1 MEEQEKFECFAI
13 PAHVWSQVDPIV
25 EGQPAGWSRR
35 NWVYR
40 DAAVL
45 GLEAIPSPLSTP
57 SPSHQRPLT
66 IREGEK
72 PSAAGGSTESSPVE
86 PGACERAGSR

>member
-45 GLEAIPSPLSTP
+45 GVEAIPSPLIDP
-57 SPSHQRPLT
+57 YPR
-66 IREGEK
+66 
-72 PSAAGGSTESSPVE
+72 
-86 PGACERAGSR
+86 